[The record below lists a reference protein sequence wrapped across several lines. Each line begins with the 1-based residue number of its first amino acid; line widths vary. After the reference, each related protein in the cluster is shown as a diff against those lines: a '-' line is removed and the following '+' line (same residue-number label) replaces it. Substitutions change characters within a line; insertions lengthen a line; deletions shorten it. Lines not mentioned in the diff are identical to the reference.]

1 MQGVS
6 ADSAS
11 DVWVSG
17 YWYNG
22 STSKYVP
29 YLMHY
34 NGYYWAQ
41 FDAPSGYNSA
51 QLQGVTVVSGDA
63 WAGGQNIPSGS
74 SLPSPLIYKYS

>member
-1 MQGVS
+1 
-6 ADSAS
+6 
-11 DVWVSG
+11 
-17 YWYNG
+17 
-22 STSKYVP
+22 
-29 YLMHY
+29 MHY

-63 WAGGQNIPSGS
+63 WAGRENIPSGS